1 MIGLFHTARGALGHQ
16 ALPFVTDY
24 RVNSVMTKNG
34 VRALAA
40 LAVCT
45 IAMIPAF
52 AQRQKDPVAAHYGD
66 CGAANG
72 GGPNSTNYYG
82 SGNPCA
88 FTYSV
93 PAERINDLL
102 NEVPYCTMYS
112 RTQVNCSKALKGNYG
127 QLQLDRRDGAGAG
140 GGKNPGSAAELSYSD
155 APPHGVAP
163 EQRALAEQL
172 WTRAAALIDRNDHR
186 GAMPLLLQAGRMGH
200 ARAQA
205 TLGIAYQD
213 GHGVK
218 ADDKAAA
225 HWFGLAAA
233 QGHRAAQYALAGMF
247 EEGDGGLPK
256 NIAKARELYSLSAN
270 QGFDKAQMVMGI
282 AYEFGRGV
290 PRSRPKA
297 IALLR
302 QSGEG
307 RSVAD
312 VLANP
317 RTPARFADESVFA
330 NYLAKLR
337 NAEIAASW
345 ARAAAQLG
353 SGGNEDWKSSMG
365 NILYRQWQASGGGGD
380 PRNNGPAPLH

>member
-1 MIGLFHTARGALGHQ
+1 M
-16 ALPFVTDY
+16 V
-24 RVNSVMTKNG
+24 SV
-34 VRALAA
+34 LASVA
-40 LAVCT
+40 
-45 IAMIPAF
+45 IIPTL
-52 AQRQKDPVAAHYGD
+52 AQRPKDPAPSHYGD
-66 CGAANG
+66 CGAPNS

-88 FTYSV
+88 FTYSI
-93 PAERINDLL
+93 PAERINELL
-102 NEVPYCTMYS
+102 NDVPYCTMYS
-112 RTQVNCSKALKGNYG
+112 RTQVNCSQPLRGNYG

-140 GGKNPGSAAELSYSD
+140 GGKNPGSAPELSYSD
-155 APPHGVAP
+155 SPPAGVPP
-163 EQRALAEQL
+163 EQRAEAEQL

-186 GAMPLLLQAGRMGH
+186 GALPLLLKAGRMGH
-200 ARAQA
+200 ARAEA
-205 TLGIAYQD
+205 ALGIAYQD
-213 GHGVK
+213 GNGVR
-218 ADDKAAA
+218 ADDRAAA

-233 QGHRAAQYALAGMF
+233 QGHRASQYALGGMY
-247 EEGDGGLPK
+247 EEGEGGLPK
-256 NIAKARELYSLSAN
+256 SFAKALELYILSAR
-270 QGFDKAQMVMGI
+270 QGFDKAQMALGI

-317 RTPARFADESVFA
+317 RTPARFADESVLA
-330 NYLAKLR
+330 AYLAKLR

-345 ARAAAQLG
+345 AKAQAAFSNPASNDASL
-353 SGGNEDWKSSMG
+353 G
-365 NILYRQWQASGGGGD
+365 NILYRQWQAAGGGGD